1 MPILELAGELCC
13 PNEGVGSSADGVL
26 ELAELAAFCGELS
39 LIGLF
44 ACRLEVNGGSR
55 NFGCNRYKPN
65 RIRETAIYGSFVGL
79 GNIPACNYTATLTRV
94 AFGGLSSDFYNILL
108 EVN

>member
-1 MPILELAGELCC
+1 MPILDLAGELCC

-44 ACRLEVNGGSR
+44 ACRLEVNGGR
-55 NFGCNRYKPN
+55 GILGVTGTNRMASEKQQFMVP
-65 RIRETAIYGSFVGL
+65 S
-79 GNIPACNYTATLTRV
+79 
-94 AFGGLSSDFYNILL
+94 
-108 EVN
+108 